1 MRAKPDQQALA
12 RAAEGLSSRIGFRF
26 DLEQPAGLWAA
37 LVARAKAVGA
47 PDPARYVAER
57 LVDDREWARL
67 GEEVAV
73 HETSFFRH
81 AGQFRALEGTILPE
95 LVKARHAEKRLV
107 VWSAACATGEEAYS
121 LAILIHRLGLGP
133 GWRVKVHA
141 TDLSTRALARALE
154 ALYDPF
160 RLRGLP
166 RGYLDAYFTPV
177 GARYRVRPE
186 IASLVELAP
195 LNLVT
200 GAFPAAVRGADLVLC
215 ENVLIYFRDEV
226 SRDVMQKLR
235 ETLRPGGYLLLG
247 YAETLWG
254 MTDGLAP
261 LLMEDTYVYRRLA
274 PGAVAAP
281 PVARPAPATRPP
293 AGSPPISA
301 SPPVAASPLVAASL
315 ASPVKARPPAARA
328 PAARP
333 PAARAP
339 VAPPVAAADPARSSP
354 RAAIERLIA
363 AEDLAA
369 ALARAAEW
377 SAREP
382 DDREARFLVA
392 RLGAALGRHA
402 PAADAVREVIA
413 REPLYAPAYL
423 LLGLLCDRMG
433 EAAEALAQ
441 LHQAL
446 YVDPALPLAW
456 FHAGNLYQRAGDAR
470 RAVHAYRQALKHAPR
485 FTPEWDSGLTRELL
499 VKLCEQG
506 VARLAP
512 GVRSGSS

>member
-1 MRAKPDQQALA
+1 MKAKPDQQALA
-12 RAAEGLSSRIGFRF
+12 RAAAGLSTRIGFRF

-47 PDPARYVAER
+47 PDPARYVAEH

-186 IASLVELAP
+186 IARLVELAP

-200 GAFPAAVRGADLVLC
+200 SAFPAAVRGADLVLC

-247 YAETLWG
+247 YAETFWG

-281 PVARPAPATRPP
+281 PVARPAPATRSP
-293 AGSPPISA
+293 AGPRPVSA
-301 SPPVAASPLVAASL
+301 PPPVPAPL
-315 ASPVKARPPAARA
+315 ASSVEARA
-328 PAARP
+328 PRAAARP
-333 PAARAP
+333 PAAP
-339 VAPPVAAADPARSSP
+339 SVATDPSRSSP

-369 ALARAAEW
+369 ALARATEW

-392 RLGAALGRHA
+392 RLAAALGRHA
-402 PAADAVREVIA
+402 GAADAVRALIA

-423 LLGLLCDRMG
+423 LLGLLCDRLG